1 MAPRLIGYQ
10 KKQSNRGTLGNFLV
24 AARDVE
30 GSLTPAEKARISYD
44 GYVTIKN
51 DQAAPSYQLADQE
64 LVASRYLDSRF
75 RDALARRPFD
85 AWKTVGINNAEIDDL
100 RDGDII
106 YYADDPSV
114 HHQRVQVNFFKLF
127 KGVPFMRLGARI
139 RIIKTSQARTQL
151 VILWM
156 RQITQSSR
164 FPDDC
169 VIQAAVAVRQ
179 FYVLGGDAAEFMWDG
194 AQIV

>member
-1 MAPRLIGYQ
+1 
-10 KKQSNRGTLGNFLV
+10 
-24 AARDVE
+24 
-30 GSLTPAEKARISYD
+30 
-44 GYVTIKN
+44 
-51 DQAAPSYQLADQE
+51 
-64 LVASRYLDSRF
+64 
-75 RDALARRPFD
+75 
-85 AWKTVGINNAEIDDL
+85 
-100 RDGDII
+100 
-106 YYADDPSV
+106 
-114 HHQRVQVNFFKLF
+114 
-127 KGVPFMRLGARI
+127 MRLGARI